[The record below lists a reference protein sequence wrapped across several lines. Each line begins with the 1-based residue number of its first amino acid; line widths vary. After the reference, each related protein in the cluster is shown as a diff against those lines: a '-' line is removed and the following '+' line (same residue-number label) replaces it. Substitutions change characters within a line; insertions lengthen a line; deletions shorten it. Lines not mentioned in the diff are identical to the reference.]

1 GEAEAIGGRLSPE
14 DVQWLAQYT
23 PLHPNEQ
30 YHWDWEELPRTKISV
45 ANLYH
50 KEVIWMNP
58 RNRTAKLSLRGVR
71 WPESLTAAFTM
82 RLVLK
87 LEYPQF
93 DGTNTT
99 DASRELCY
107 CFEMSPLKVPL
118 LSPEWIPS
126 VTTARSICS
135 SFADSFVNWEITKE
149 PSDGANVTV
158 VEDGVRVDDDGAYEI
173 TIVANGS
180 FLTSIDSRLLTPRS
194 TRTIG
199 AKTLAQY
206 RTKLTKDSV
215 VRVLM
220 VEANDDESSPACATF
235 ARSLRQACDLI
246 DVDRWA
252 CILHHLSCILSSL
265 ALPLMISIQRCQLS
279 RVIIIIITI
288 VTVSNR
294 VLCFERSIHAGRPA
308 THMRIGH

>member
-1 GEAEAIGGRLSPE
+1 MPLWPWTPIAVVDDVSRDGKNEDGDQEVAADSALSLSFEVSVDDQKTYVWLQHDTSKTTWRGEAEAIGGRLSPE

-107 CFEMSPLKVPL
+107 CFEMSPLEAPL

-126 VTTARSICS
+126 VMTAQSICS

-199 AKTLAQY
+199 GKTLAQY
-206 RTKLTKDSV
+206 RTKLTKNSV

-220 VEANDDESSPACATF
+220 VEANDDESSPACVTF
-235 ARSLRQACDLI
+235 RT
-246 DVDRWA
+246 
-252 CILHHLSCILSSL
+252 L
-265 ALPLMISIQRCQLS
+265 APLGL
-279 RVIIIIITI
+279 
-288 VTVSNR
+288 
-294 VLCFERSIHAGRPA
+294 
-308 THMRIGH
+308 